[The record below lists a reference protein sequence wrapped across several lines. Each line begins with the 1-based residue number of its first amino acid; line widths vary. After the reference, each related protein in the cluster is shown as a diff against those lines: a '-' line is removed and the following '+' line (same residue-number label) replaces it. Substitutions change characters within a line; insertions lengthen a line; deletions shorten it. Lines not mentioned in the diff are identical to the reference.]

1 MIHFLLLCLA
11 WVLIVCTVPGNIELA
26 LLTIGGILPV
36 ERRRRKSDA
45 RPLITKLAVVVPA
58 HNEAASIGRCVKSL
72 AGCAAPRRPIR
83 FDIVVIAD
91 NCDDLTSARARRAG
105 ARVIVRDDPERRG
118 KGYALQHAFERLLL
132 EGYNGFVVV
141 DADSIADTNLI
152 SELVASIDE
161 GADGAQARYCVLN
174 TDDAPRTQLM
184 NVALM
189 AFNVLRPRG
198 RQRWGFSAGI
208 FGNGFALSRA
218 TVQAVPYNVHS
229 VVEDLEYH
237 LRLVRSGRKIAFAGR
252 TTVRADMPA
261 AGRGARTQRA
271 RWEGGRLRIAMENV
285 PGLVCDAVNGDL
297 RLIEPLL
304 DLLLLPLGFHVL
316 SLAVI
321 AAISLP
327 AGRMY
332 ALCAIGLVAFHVAA
346 AVVVGGGSRR
356 DFAALFASP
365 FYVLWKLAAV
375 PGIIRSTGRN
385 ADWVRTARN
394 S

>member
-1 MIHFLLLCLA
+1 MSHFLLLCLG

-26 LLTIGGILPV
+26 VLTIGGILPV
-36 ERRRRKSDA
+36 KRRRQMSDA
-45 RPLITKLAVVVPA
+45 KPLITKLAVVVPS

-72 AGCAAPRRPIR
+72 AGCAAPRRPITV
-83 FDIVVIAD
+83 DVVVIAD

-105 ARVIVRDDPERRG
+105 ARVIERDDPKRRG
-118 KGYALQHAFERLLL
+118 KGYALQDAFERLLL

-152 SELVASIDE
+152 SELVGLIDK

-174 TDDAPRTQLM
+174 VDAGPRTQLM

-198 RQRWGFSAGI
+198 RQRWGLSAGI
-208 FGNGFALSRA
+208 FGNGFALTRA
-218 TVQAVPYNVHS
+218 TVQAVPYDVHS

-237 LRLVRSGRKIAFAGR
+237 LRLVRSGRKIAFANR
-252 TTVRADMPA
+252 TTVRADVPA
-261 AGRGARTQRA
+261 AGRGARTQRS

-285 PGLVCDAVNGDL
+285 PGLVSDALSGNL

-304 DLLLLPLGFHVL
+304 DLLLPPLGFHVL
-316 SLAVI
+316 SLAMI
-321 AAISLP
+321 AAIPL
-327 AGRMY
+327 AAARMY
-332 ALCAIGLVAFHVAA
+332 ALCAIGLVAFHVGA

-385 ADWVRTARN
+385 ADWVRTERP
-394 S
+394 